1 MIHFGPA
8 GLEIEAT
15 GFLILFARVGAVLM
29 LLPVFSEDAVPG
41 RIRLMIALALSLT
54 LYGLIGTATR
64 AAAADTAAL
73 PITLVA
79 ELLTGLAMG
88 MIVKIMFYG
97 ISIAGSMISL
107 NTGLSSAV
115 LFDPSQGSQVPLLS
129 KFVTMAAALV
139 CMGMHVHH
147 LWLAAIINSYHTF
160 PIGGL
165 PPAGDFLQC
174 AIQTITRAMMLGLG
188 LSAPLFVYAVVYNVA
203 LGLSARVAPAI
214 QVFFIAQPLNLILGI
229 GLAVA
234 TLGAVLMGFAQ
245 SMGDW
250 MGHWG

>member
-1 MIHFGPA
+1 MIHFGAA

-41 RIRLMIALALSLT
+41 RIRLMIAIGLT
-54 LYGLIGTATR
+54 FGLYGLIGGTAR
-64 AAAADTAAL
+64 AAVDSGML
-73 PITLVA
+73 PMTLIA

-88 MIVKIMFYG
+88 MIVKIMFYA

-107 NTGLSSAV
+107 HTGLSAAV
-115 LFDPSQGSQVPLLS
+115 IFDPSQNSQVPLLS
-129 KFVTMAAALV
+129 KLVTVAAAVV

-147 LWLAAIINSYHTF
+147 LWIQAIINSYHTF

-174 AIQTITRAMMLGLG
+174 AIQATGHAVTLGLA
-188 LSAPLFVYAVVYNVA
+188 LSAPLFVYAIVFNVA

-214 QVFFIAQPLNLILGI
+214 QVFFIAQPLNMLLGLS
-229 GLAVA
+229 LAIA
-234 TLGAVLMGFAQ
+234 ILGAVITGFAQ
-245 SMGDW
+245 EMGDW